1 MLKKKSLAL
10 ASSQKIDA
18 RGTVRCTQLKRDTEK
33 RNRGRPCGSCDLMSN
48 SNKITSNVSGKTF
61 TVPDANCKA
70 RCLIYAA
77 ECSLCNMQYIGQTT
91 TALRQR
97 INGHRSWMNKEKDK
111 DVVESEDRFRREDEA
126 VCANHIKTSHGCK
139 TTSEFNSVY
148 KFSVLTLNPAA
159 GLDKAEQLWISKMVT
174 MVPHGLNI
182 DKPCGVADGLMTR
195 QEACHNQGGGRVG
208 GC

>member
-1 MLKKKSLAL
+1 
-10 ASSQKIDA
+10 
-18 RGTVRCTQLKRDTEK
+18 
-33 RNRGRPCGSCDLMSN
+33 MSN
-48 SNKITSNVSGKTF
+48 SNKIKSNVSGKTF

-77 ECSLCNMQYIGQTT
+77 EYSLCNMQYIGQTT